1 MTGVLPVALGSAT
14 KVMPEVVHSI
24 KEYVCVME
32 LHGEAKEEEIRR
44 AAEEFKGEIYQRPPV
59 RSNVKRRVR
68 KRRIH
73 ELEILEIK
81 GRYVLMRVLC
91 DAGTYMRKLCHDMG
105 LVIGT
110 GAHMREL
117 RRTRSGPF
125 TEEMSV
131 TMHRI
136 SEAVHIW
143 KTEGREEDLSSLIY
157 PIEILSC
164 GLPILLVK
172 DTAVSALAHGAMLG
186 ARGILAYTKDLKQG
200 KTAAIMTARGE
211 LVGIASILRDDLQ
224 KAEKERK
231 PVGKMK
237 AVVIDRNLYPRS
249 WQHS

>member
-1 MTGVLPVALGSAT
+1 MTGVLPVALGKAT
-14 KVMPEVVHSI
+14 KIMPEVVHSI

-32 LHGEAKEEEIRR
+32 LHGEVEEELIRR

-105 LVIGT
+105 LVIGI

-125 TEEMSV
+125 TENMAF
-131 TMHRI
+131 TMHHI
-136 SEAVHIW
+136 SEAVHLW
-143 KTEGREEDLSSLIY
+143 KNEGKSEELSRLIY
-157 PIEILSC
+157 PMEVLSC
-164 GLPILLVK
+164 NLPIIIVK
-172 DTAVSALAHGAMLG
+172 DTAVAALAYGALLG
-186 ARGILAYTKDLKQG
+186 AGGILAYTKDLNQG
-200 KTAAIMTARGE
+200 KTAAILTTRGE
-211 LVGIASILRDDLQ
+211 LVGMALIMRSDFQ
-224 KAEKERK
+224 KAELEKK
-231 PVGKMK
+231 PVAKMK
-237 AVVIDRNLYPRS
+237 AVVIERTLYPKT
-249 WQHS
+249 W